1 MKDVLPAHS
10 RARRRLR
17 SEQCSPLQD
26 RIGDGMTTA
35 SQGVKRTKQR
45 NQASQARLFGL
56 VSRVRELGLLIV
68 LLLIVLIVGIQA
80 PRFLSIDNFEQILL
94 SVAILAIVAVGET
107 LVVLTRNVDLSVG
120 AVACITAFVIASFFK
135 ELPHSNLLLGILL
148 GVALGLVLGMVNGL
162 IVSFGRVPAIVATL
176 GTLYAYR
183 GLVFIVAS
191 NTTSQINA
199 SDVPSSY
206 LALATTQI
214 FGIPTLILIAAAIAV
229 LVGYFLHASHTG
241 RQLYAVGSNPEAANM
256 IGMRRDWL
264 VFAAFATS
272 GLLCGLAGVLWGA
285 RFATVDATDATGL
298 ELQVIAAVVVGGV
311 NIFGGSG
318 TILGAML
325 GAIVLG
331 TLVNALNILN
341 ISQFWLQAL
350 YGAAIIGAVVLDA
363 FIIRWLQRTILSR
376 RKKV

>member
-1 MKDVLPAHS
+1 
-10 RARRRLR
+10 
-17 SEQCSPLQD
+17 
-26 RIGDGMTTA
+26 MTTT
-35 SQGVKRTKQR
+35 SQDAERMQQR
-45 NQASQARLFGL
+45 SQVNQARLLGL
-56 VSRVRELGLLIV
+56 VSRVRELGLLAV
-68 LLLIVLIVGIQA
+68 LILIVLIVGIQA
-80 PRFLSIDNFEQILL
+80 PRFLSINNFEQILL

-120 AVACITAFVIASFFK
+120 SMVGITAFVTAYFFK

-148 GVALGLVLGMVNGL
+148 GCALGLVLGSVNGL
-162 IVSFGRVPAIVATL
+162 IVSLGRVPAIVATL

-191 NTTSQINA
+191 NTTSQVNA
-199 SDVPSSY
+199 SDVPGSY

-214 FGIPTLILIAAAIAV
+214 FGIPTLILIAAVIAV
-229 LVGYFLHASHTG
+229 IVGYFLHASPSG
-241 RQLYAVGSNPEAANM
+241 RQLYAVGSNPEAAKM
-256 IGMRRDWL
+256 IGIRRDWL
-264 VFAAFATS
+264 VFMAFAIS

-285 RFATVDATDATGL
+285 RFATVDATNATGL

-318 TILGAML
+318 TILGAVL

-331 TLVNALNILN
+331 TLENALNILN
-341 ISQFWLQAL
+341 ISQFWLQAI
-350 YGAAIIGAVVLDA
+350 YGAAIIVAVVLDA
-363 FIIRWLQRTILSR
+363 FITRWLQRTLLFR

>member
-1 MKDVLPAHS
+1 
-10 RARRRLR
+10 
-17 SEQCSPLQD
+17 
-26 RIGDGMTTA
+26 MTTT
-35 SQGVKRTKQR
+35 SQEVKSAKQR
-45 NQASQARLFGL
+45 GQVGQARLLGL

-68 LLLIVLIVGIQA
+68 LLFIVLIVGIQA

-120 AVACITAFVIASFFK
+120 SMVGLTAFVTAYFFK

-148 GVALGLVLGMVNGL
+148 GCGLGLGLGLLNGA

-183 GLVFIVAS
+183 GLVFIFAS
-191 NTTSQINA
+191 NTTSQVNA
-199 SDVPSSY
+199 YDVPGSY

-214 FGIPTLILIAAAIAV
+214 FGIPALILIAAVVALI
-229 LVGYFLHASHTG
+229 VGYFLHASQSG
-241 RQLYAVGSNPEAANM
+241 RQLYAVGSNPEAAKM
-256 IGMRRDWL
+256 IGIRANWL
-264 VFAAFATS
+264 VFATFAAS

-285 RFATVDATDATGL
+285 RFATVDATNATGL

-318 TILGAML
+318 TILGAVL

-331 TLVNALNILN
+331 TLENALNILN
-341 ISQFWLQAL
+341 ISQFWLQAI

-363 FIIRWLQRTILSR
+363 FITRWLQRSILSR

>member
-1 MKDVLPAHS
+1 
-10 RARRRLR
+10 
-17 SEQCSPLQD
+17 
-26 RIGDGMTTA
+26 MTTTSSEVESA
-35 SQGVKRTKQR
+35 KQR
-45 NQASQARLFGL
+45 SQIGQARLLGL

-68 LLLIVLIVGIQA
+68 LLLLILIVSVQA
-80 PRFLSIDNFEQILL
+80 PRFLSIDNFVQILL
-94 SVAILAIVAVGET
+94 SVAILAIVAIGET

-120 AVACITAFVIASFFK
+120 SIVGLTAFITAYFFK
-135 ELPHSNLLLGILL
+135 ELPQSNLLLGILL
-148 GVALGLVLGMVNGL
+148 GCALGLGLGMVNGL

-183 GLVFIVAS
+183 GLVFIFAS

-214 FGIPTLILIAAAIAV
+214 FGIPTLILIAVVIAV
-229 LVGYFLHASHTG
+229 IVGYFLHASHIG
-241 RQLYAVGSNPEAANM
+241 RQLYAVGSNPEAATM
-256 IGMRRDWL
+256 IGIRREWL
-264 VFAAFATS
+264 VFAAFAAS

-285 RFATVDATDATGL
+285 RFATVDATNATGL
-298 ELQVIAAVVVGGV
+298 ELAVIAAVVVGGV

-331 TLVNALNILN
+331 TLENALNILN
-341 ISQFWLQAL
+341 VSQFWLQAL

-363 FIIRWLQRTILSR
+363 FITRGVQQAILSR
-376 RKKV
+376 RKKA

>member
-1 MKDVLPAHS
+1 
-10 RARRRLR
+10 
-17 SEQCSPLQD
+17 
-26 RIGDGMTTA
+26 MTAA
-35 SQGVKRTKQR
+35 SQEVERAKQR
-45 NQASQARLFGL
+45 SQAGQARLLGL
-56 VSRVRELGLLIV
+56 VNRVRELGLLIV

-120 AVACITAFVIASFFK
+120 SVVGLTAFVTAYFFK
-135 ELPHSNLLLGILL
+135 ELPGSNLLLGILL
-148 GVALGLVLGMVNGL
+148 GCALGLVLGMVNGL

-214 FGIPTLILIAAAIAV
+214 FGIPTLILIAGVIAV
-229 LVGYFLHASHTG
+229 IVGYFLHASQTG
-241 RQLYAVGSNPEAANM
+241 RQLYAVGSNPEAANI
-256 IGMRRDWL
+256 IGIRRDWL
-264 VFAAFATS
+264 VFAAFAAS

-285 RFATVDATDATGL
+285 RFATVDSTNATGL
-298 ELQVIAAVVVGGV
+298 ELAVIAAVVVGGV

-318 TILGAML
+318 TILGVML

-331 TLVNALNILN
+331 TLQNALNILN
-341 ISQFWLQAL
+341 VSQFWLQAL
-350 YGAAIIGAVVLDA
+350 YGAAILGAVVLDA
-363 FIIRWLQRTILSR
+363 FITRWVQRTILSR
-376 RKKV
+376 RKKA

>member
-1 MKDVLPAHS
+1 
-10 RARRRLR
+10 
-17 SEQCSPLQD
+17 
-26 RIGDGMTTA
+26 MTTT
-35 SQGVKRTKQR
+35 SQEVERAKQR
-45 NQASQARLFGL
+45 SQVNQARLLGL

-68 LLLIVLIVGIQA
+68 LLLIVLTVSVQA

-120 AVACITAFVIASFFK
+120 SIVGFTAFVTAYFFK
-135 ELPHSNLLLGILL
+135 QLPGSNLLLGILL
-148 GVALGLVLGMVNGL
+148 GCALGLVLGMVNGL

-183 GLVFIVAS
+183 GLVFIVSS

-214 FGIPTLILIAAAIAV
+214 FGIPALILIAAVIAV
-229 LVGYFLHASHTG
+229 IVGYFLHASQAG
-241 RQLYAVGSNPEAANM
+241 RQLYSVGSNPEAANM
-256 IGMRRDWL
+256 IGIRRDWL
-264 VFAAFATS
+264 VFAAFAAS

-285 RFATVDATDATGL
+285 RFATVDSTNATGL
-298 ELQVIAAVVVGGV
+298 ELAVIAAVVVGGV

-318 TILGAML
+318 TILGVML

-331 TLVNALNILN
+331 TLQNALNILN
-341 ISQFWLQAL
+341 VSQFWLQAL
-350 YGAAIIGAVVLDA
+350 YGAAILGAVVLDA
-363 FIIRWLQRTILSR
+363 LITRWVQRTILSR
-376 RKKV
+376 RKKA